1 MDKDT
6 YSNVMEE
13 KPGMTFSQ
21 AYSAKVAAIIIRPG
35 FLHHHHSQLSSS
47 KGCRSSGY
55 CAHHLWVDSASSKHN
70 RNHVRCKHPPGSWNL
85 ELRLLYCVRLS
96 WRSRSFQHNQAA
108 GGVNP
113 GDVDPV
119 QLGRPAAPPHLH
131 LLPLGE
137 QQLLLSIKLTLAGN

>member
-21 AYSAKVAAIIIRPG
+21 AYSAKVATIIIRPG

-55 CAHHLWVDSASSKHN
+55 CAYHLWVDSASSKHN
-70 RNHVRCKHPPGSWNL
+70 RNHVSSPCQSPVRASMDISGAVQASPWQL
-85 ELRLLYCVRLS
+85 EFGAPSSLL
-96 WRSRSFQHNQAA
+96 
-108 GGVNP
+108 
-113 GDVDPV
+113 
-119 QLGRPAAPPHLH
+119 RPA
-131 LLPLGE
+131 LL
-137 QQLLLSIKLTLAGN
+137 A